1 VTGSH
6 VFVLLILLMIICIIN
21 TMFTITQAYAD
32 SLRNALPQRIGNYN
46 VEMKTEPTTPISG
59 QNAKIFLKISSV
71 NRDDFVDLPIIINI
85 SKDGFRQETTHPIFV
100 PYGHYTDEFI
110 FKEPGVY
117 SLDVI
122 ILDDVYTGQNLTVTF
137 PITVTTPLL
146 GYFSNSSSSS
156 VLIIATI
163 VIIAST
169 SGVILIYKRKR
180 RAAKNIEH
188 TGSAHEDRY

>member
-1 VTGSH
+1 MTGRH

-46 VEMKTEPTTPISG
+46 VEMKTDPTTPISG

-71 NRDDFVDLPIIINI
+71 NRDDLVDLPIIINI

-110 FKEPGVY
+110 FKEPGIY

-137 PITVTTPLL
+137 PISVTTPLL

-156 VLIIATI
+156 VPFIAI
-163 VIIAST
+163 VVIIAST

-188 TGSAHEDRY
+188 TGSSHEDRY

>member
-1 VTGSH
+1 MTGSH

>member
-1 VTGSH
+1 
-6 VFVLLILLMIICIIN
+6 MIICIIN
-21 TMFTITQAYAD
+21 TMFTLTQAYAD

-46 VEMKTEPTTPISG
+46 VEMKTDPTTPISG

-71 NRDDFVDLPIIINI
+71 NTDDLVDLPIIINI

-110 FKEPGVY
+110 FKEPGIY

-146 GYFSNSSSSS
+146 GYFSHPSSSS
-156 VLIIATI
+156 VPFIATI

-180 RAAKNIEH
+180 RAAKRVEH
-188 TGSAHEDRY
+188 TRSAHEDSY

>member
-1 VTGSH
+1 
-6 VFVLLILLMIICIIN
+6 MIICIIN

-46 VEMKTEPTTPISG
+46 VEMKTDPTTPISG

-71 NRDDFVDLPIIINI
+71 NRDDLVDLPIIINI
-85 SKDGFRQETTHPIFV
+85 SKDGFRQETTLPIFV

-110 FKEPGVY
+110 FKEPGIY

-137 PITVTTPLL
+137 PISVTTPLL

-156 VLIIATI
+156 VPVIATI

-188 TGSAHEDRY
+188 TGSSHEDRY

>member
-1 VTGSH
+1 MTGRH

-21 TMFTITQAYAD
+21 NMFTITQAYAD

-46 VEMKTEPTTPISG
+46 VEMKTDPTTPISG

-71 NRDDFVDLPIIINI
+71 NRDDLVDLPIIINI

-110 FKEPGVY
+110 FKEPGIY

-156 VLIIATI
+156 VPFIATI

-188 TGSAHEDRY
+188 TGSSHEDRY

>member
-1 VTGSH
+1 MTGRH

-21 TMFTITQAYAD
+21 TMFTLTQAYGD

-46 VEMKTEPTTPISG
+46 VDMKTDPTTPISG

-71 NRDDFVDLPIIINI
+71 NRDDLVDLPIIINI

-110 FKEPGVY
+110 FKEPGIY

-156 VLIIATI
+156 VPFIATI

>member
-1 VTGSH
+1 
-6 VFVLLILLMIICIIN
+6 
-21 TMFTITQAYAD
+21 MFTLTQAYAD

-46 VEMKTEPTTPISG
+46 VDMKTDPTTPISG

-71 NRDDFVDLPIIINI
+71 NRDDLVDLPIIINI
-85 SKDGFRQETTHPIFV
+85 SKDGFRQETTDPIFV

-110 FKEPGVY
+110 FKEPGIY

-156 VLIIATI
+156 VPFIATI

>member
-1 VTGSH
+1 VTGRH

-21 TMFTITQAYAD
+21 TMFTLTQAYAD
-32 SLRNALPQRIGNYN
+32 SLRNALPQRIGNYD
-46 VEMKTEPTTPISG
+46 VEMKTDPTTPISG

-71 NRDDFVDLPIIINI
+71 NRDDLVDLPIIINI
-85 SKDGFRQETTHPIFV
+85 SKDGFRQQTTHPIFV

-110 FKEPGVY
+110 FKEPGIY

-137 PITVTTPLL
+137 PISVTTPFL

-156 VLIIATI
+156 VPFIATI

>member
-1 VTGSH
+1 VTGRH

-21 TMFTITQAYAD
+21 TMFTITQVYAD

-46 VEMKTEPTTPISG
+46 VEMKTDPTTPISG

-71 NRDDFVDLPIIINI
+71 NRDDLVDLPIIINI

-110 FKEPGVY
+110 FKEPGIY

-137 PITVTTPLL
+137 PISVTTPLL

-156 VLIIATI
+156 VPFIATI

-188 TGSAHEDRY
+188 TGSSHEDRY

>member
-1 VTGSH
+1 
-6 VFVLLILLMIICIIN
+6 
-21 TMFTITQAYAD
+21 MFTITQAYAD

-46 VEMKTEPTTPISG
+46 VEMKTDPTTPISG

-71 NRDDFVDLPIIINI
+71 NRDDLVDLPIIINI

-110 FKEPGVY
+110 FKEPGIY

-137 PITVTTPLL
+137 PISVTTPLL
-146 GYFSNSSSSS
+146 GYFSYSSSSS
-156 VLIIATI
+156 VPFIATI

-188 TGSAHEDRY
+188 TGSSHEDRY

>member
-1 VTGSH
+1 MTGRH

-21 TMFTITQAYAD
+21 TMFTLTQAYAD

-46 VEMKTEPTTPISG
+46 VDMKTDPTTPISG

-71 NRDDFVDLPIIINI
+71 NRDDLVDLPIIINI

-110 FKEPGVY
+110 FKEPGIY
-117 SLDVI
+117 SIDVI

-156 VLIIATI
+156 VPFIATI

-188 TGSAHEDRY
+188 TGSSHEDRY

>member
-1 VTGSH
+1 VTGRH

-46 VEMKTEPTTPISG
+46 VEMKTDPTTPISG

-71 NRDDFVDLPIIINI
+71 NRDDLVDLPIIINI

-110 FKEPGVY
+110 FKEPGIY

-137 PITVTTPLL
+137 PISVTTPLL
-146 GYFSNSSSSS
+146 GYFSNSSYSS
-156 VLIIATI
+156 VPFIATI

-188 TGSAHEDRY
+188 TGSSHEDRY